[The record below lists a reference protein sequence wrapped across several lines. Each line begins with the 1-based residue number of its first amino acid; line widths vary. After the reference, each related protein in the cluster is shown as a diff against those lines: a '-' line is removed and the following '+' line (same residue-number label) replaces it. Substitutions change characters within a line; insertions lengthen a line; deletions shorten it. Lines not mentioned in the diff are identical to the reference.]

1 MSEDK
6 DTKDLLKEILKW
18 TKFTGFE
25 KDRHLLETELD
36 TDSKRLV
43 YEYSNGMS
51 SPEIEQIIGVDDSTI
66 RDYWKEWA
74 LSGLVELHSDY
85 KKRYRHIFSLREF
98 GIEIPNIKV
107 KTQPKG
113 NYKTEIVV
121 TEGEKNE

>member
-25 KDRHLLETELD
+25 KVRHLLETELD
-36 TDSKRLV
+36 TDSKKLV
-43 YEYSNGMS
+43 YEYSDGMS
-51 SPEIEQIIGVDDSTI
+51 SPEIEQIIGVGETTI

-98 GIEIPNIKV
+98 GIEIPKIKV

-113 NYKTEIVV
+113 NSKTEIDV

>member
-25 KDRHLLETELD
+25 KVRHLLETELD
-36 TDSKRLV
+36 TDSKKLV
-43 YEYSNGMS
+43 YEYSDGMS
-51 SPEIEQIIGVDDSTI
+51 SPEIEQIIGVDETTI

-98 GIEIPNIKV
+98 GIEIPKIKV

-113 NYKTEIVV
+113 NSKTEIDV

>member
-25 KDRHLLETELD
+25 KVRHLLETELD
-36 TDSKRLV
+36 TDSKKIV

-51 SPEIEQIIGVDDSTI
+51 SPEIEQITGVDDSTI
-66 RDYWKEWA
+66 RDYWKEWV